1 MHIIY
6 MMIYLNVSAHSTF
19 KVNNNKRTKLKLL
32 GGGNHTDQHIRL
44 KREWFQNQQP
54 QLTIGEERFAPFNTE
69 KTRFGILASAP
80 KVIMHWKLFSSL
92 LSICLLSMHGKLL

>member
-32 GGGNHTDQHIRL
+32 GGEGGGGGGGRGTTQ
-44 KREWFQNQQP
+44 
-54 QLTIGEERFAPFNTE
+54 TS
-69 KTRFGILASAP
+69 IL
-80 KVIMHWKLFSSL
+80 
-92 LSICLLSMHGKLL
+92 G

>member
-32 GGGNHTDQHIRL
+32 GVGGGTTQ
-44 KREWFQNQQP
+44 
-54 QLTIGEERFAPFNTE
+54 TS
-69 KTRFGILASAP
+69 IL
-80 KVIMHWKLFSSL
+80 
-92 LSICLLSMHGKLL
+92 G